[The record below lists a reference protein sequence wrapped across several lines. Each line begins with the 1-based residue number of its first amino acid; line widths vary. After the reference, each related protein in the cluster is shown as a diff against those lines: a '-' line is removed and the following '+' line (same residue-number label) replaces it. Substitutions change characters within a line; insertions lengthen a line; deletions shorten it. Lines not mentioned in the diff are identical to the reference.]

1 MYLLS
6 SVKITVIAATA
17 LFSFVS
23 RAQDSVSVLFIGNS
37 YTYTNALPNL
47 LSDLATSLGDE
58 VFFDSHTPGGTTF
71 ANHAANPVVY
81 GKINAQ
87 PWDFVVLQAQ
97 SQEPSFPDDQVN
109 TNTLPFA
116 EQLADSIYAN
126 NFCSEA
132 LFFMTWGR
140 ENGDPQWGPIS
151 TFDGMNA
158 RLRSAYM
165 RFADS
170 TDGAVAPVGSAW
182 KYIRDTDPSINL
194 YVGDGSHPS
203 YAGSYLAACTF
214 YASVFRKSPV
224 GAPFIGSLDPVT
236 AGKLQEA
243 AALTVLDSLEQWN
256 LRPISEHTQA
266 DFTVLNLDPIVD
278 LTNLSTK
285 AQTYVWDFADGAVST
300 QESPSHTY
308 GSNGMFP
315 IMLIASSD
323 CDQDTMIVDVPI
335 FANSGIS
342 ELAGA
347 VQLSTKGNGL
357 YEILMEQAIESV
369 VVLNAEGKVVRP
381 SIEINGTT
389 AKIELEPFAVGAY
402 LLLLDTAKGNTT
414 IKVLR

>member
-1 MYLLS
+1 MS
-6 SVKITVIAATA
+6 
-17 LFSFVS
+17 LFSTLKVTVSAAIVLFSTVS

-37 YTYTNALPNL
+37 YTYSNDLPTL
-47 LSDLATSLGDE
+47 LRDLSASLGDE
-58 VFFDSHTPGGTTF
+58 VTFDSHTPGGTTF

-116 EQLADSIYAN
+116 MQLADSIYAN

-140 ENGDPQWGPIS
+140 ENGDPQWAPIS
-151 TFDGMNA
+151 TFDGMNG

-182 KYIRDTDPSINL
+182 KHIRDTDPTINL

-224 GAPFIGSLDPVT
+224 GAPFIGSLDPIT

-243 AALTVLDSLEQWN
+243 AALTVLDSLEHWN

-266 DFTVLNLDPIVD
+266 NFTVSNLDPIVD

-285 AQTYVWDFADGAVST
+285 AQSYVWDFADGNVSSI
-300 QESPSHTY
+300 ESPSHTY
-308 GSNGMFP
+308 VVDGTYP

-323 CDQDTMIVDVPI
+323 CDADTMIVEVPI
-335 FANSGIS
+335 TYFAGIS
-342 ELAGA
+342 ELTGV
-347 VQLSTKGNGL
+347 VQLSTKGEGL
-357 YEILMEQAIESV
+357 YEISMSQTIERV
-369 VVLNAEGKVVRP
+369 VVLDAQGKQIHPHVNL
-381 SIEINGTT
+381 SGTT
-389 AKIELEPFAVGAY
+389 ATIELEPFSVGVYFLAIE
-402 LLLLDTAKGNTT
+402 TALGDMT
-414 IKVLR
+414 IKILR

>member
-1 MYLLS
+1 MKNLL
-6 SVKITVIAATA
+6 VATFV
-17 LFSFVS
+17 LFISCLT

-37 YTYTNALPNL
+37 YIYTNALPNL

-71 ANHAANPVVY
+71 ANHAANPIVY
-81 GKINAQ
+81 GKINSQ

-116 EQLADSIYAN
+116 EQLADSIFAN
-126 NFCSEA
+126 YFCSEA

-140 ENGDPQWGPIS
+140 ENGDPQWAPIS
-151 TFDGMNA
+151 TFDGMNE

-224 GAPFIGSLDPVT
+224 GAPFIGSLDPIS
-236 AGKLQEA
+236 AAILQEA

-256 LRPISEHTQA
+256 LRPLSEHTRA
-266 DFTVLNLDPIVD
+266 NFSVSNFDPIVD

-285 AQTYVWDFADGAVST
+285 AQTYSWDFGDGNGSVA
-300 QESPSHTY
+300 ESPSHTY
-308 GSNGMFP
+308 TINGSSIP
-315 IMLIASSD
+315 IELIASSE
-323 CDQDTMIVDVPI
+323 CDQDTLTIDVAI

-342 ELAGA
+342 ELEGS
-347 VQLSTKGNGL
+347 VELSTKGDGL
-357 YEILMEQAIESV
+357 YEISMSHTIERVVVVNAHGKQIHPRVLLNGEIATIDLEACAAGLYFLTIESV
-369 VVLNAEGKVVRP
+369 LGK
-381 SIEINGTT
+381 
-389 AKIELEPFAVGAY
+389 
-402 LLLLDTAKGNTT
+402 TT
-414 IKVLR
+414 ITVLR